1 MQSIKI
7 RLTQNLKA
15 KHTSNAHTKTRRE
28 KKWKVIESRGV
39 LFLPHPRRTFSL
51 IKPLNWRWGG
61 RIKTVQVQKEHE
73 GFEKISKG
81 SKRGLKL
88 ILASI
93 CYYVV
98 ALLSGKPL
106 MAIWSSM
113 TNNSIMMTEMLL
125 LLFRLLRVSLL
136 SPRVLSFLLILLRGY
151 S

>member
-1 MQSIKI
+1 MH
-7 RLTQNLKA
+7 TQKQEERNK
-15 KHTSNAHTKTRRE
+15 
-28 KKWKVIESRGV
+28 KVIESLGA
-39 LFLPHPRRTFSL
+39 LFLPHPGRTFPL
-51 IKPLNWRWGG
+51 IKPLNRRGGG
-61 RIKTVQVQKEHE
+61 RIKTVQVRKGHE

-88 ILASI
+88 ILASK

-106 MAIWSSM
+106 ITIWSSM
-113 TNNSIMMTEMLL
+113 IGNSTMMIEMLL

-136 SPRVLSFLLILLRGY
+136 SPRVLSFLLILLRGC